1 MSKAAQTH
9 EFPIGIAV
17 RGSPPRVRRSIASAV
32 IKRALDIVLA
42 SAGLLVL
49 WPLMIAIAIAIRV
62 GDGGPALF
70 AQVRVGRNGRP
81 FTCLKFRTMV
91 MDAEKALAAHLAS
104 DPQARCEW
112 ETFQKLERD
121 PRITGLGGF
130 LRKTSL
136 DELPQLFNILF
147 GQMSVVGPRPIV
159 HTEIERYGDSFV
171 SCFSVRPGLTGL
183 WQVSGRSDC
192 SYQTRVALDQR
203 YATTWTVL
211 GDAEIIL
218 KTVPAVLTQKGSR

>member
-1 MSKAAQTH
+1 MVAGVT
-9 EFPIGIAV
+9 
-17 RGSPPRVRRSIASAV
+17 
-32 IKRALDIVLA
+32 KRTLDIVLA
-42 SAGLLVL
+42 TAGLLL
-49 WPLMIAIAIAIRV
+49 IWPLMLAIAIAIRA

-70 AQVRVGRNGRP
+70 AQMRVGRNGRP

-91 MDAEKALAAHLAS
+91 LDAEQALATHLAS
-104 DPQARCEW
+104 DPHARREW
-112 ETFQKLERD
+112 EAYQKLEHD

-136 DELPQLFNILF
+136 DELPQLLNILA

-159 HTEIERYGDSFV
+159 PTEIERYGDSFA

-192 SYQTRVALDQR
+192 SYQGRVALDQR
-203 YATTWTVL
+203 YAASWTLL
-211 GDAEIIL
+211 GDAEIML
-218 KTVPAVLTQKGSR
+218 KTVPAVLSQTGSR